1 MIYLDYMIILI
12 LVFVRMTALFI
23 LTPIFNNKNVPVI
36 TKIGFIFFLSYIIMP
51 IVIVNSNLS
60 INNFLDLGKFMV
72 IEFTNGMAFGFIV
85 SISFSFIYIA
95 GLLVDRNI
103 GFAMVS
109 VISPQDESQIPVSAN
124 LYFLFLMLAFFTLD
138 FHLKLI
144 EAIVKTY
151 EILPLGTSI
160 INYRLVYFYTE
171 IMTQAFIVGV
181 QVAAPFILTILVANI
196 ILGLLSKAMPGMN
209 VFLIGMPLKVF
220 VGLVTFLIVIQYYFD
235 VFGMQLL
242 RMIDYIYKLMGT

>member
-36 TKIGFIFFLSYIIMP
+36 AKIGFIFFLSYIIMP

-60 INNFLDLGKFMV
+60 IENFLDLGKFMV
-72 IEFTNGMAFGFIV
+72 IEFTNGMAFGFVI
-85 SISFSFIYIA
+85 SISLSFIYIA

-181 QVAAPFILTILVANI
+181 QIAAPFILTILVANI
-196 ILGLLSKAMPGMN
+196 VLGLLSKAMPGMN

-235 VFGMQLL
+235 VFDMQLV
-242 RMIDYIYKLMGT
+242 RMIEYIYKLMGT

>member
-36 TKIGFIFFLSYIIMP
+36 AKIGFIFFLSYIIMP

-60 INNFLDLGKFMV
+60 IENFLDLGKFMV
-72 IEFTNGMAFGFIV
+72 IEFTNGMAFGFVI
-85 SISFSFIYIA
+85 SISLSFIYIA

-181 QVAAPFILTILVANI
+181 QIAAPFILTILVTNI
-196 ILGLLSKAMPGMN
+196 VLGLLSKAMPGMN

-235 VFGMQLL
+235 VFDMQLA
-242 RMIDYIYKLMGT
+242 RMIEYIYKLMGT

>member
-1 MIYLDYMIILI
+1 MIYFDYMIILI

-36 TKIGFIFFLSYIIMP
+36 AKIGFIFFLSYIIMP
-51 IVIVNSNLS
+51 IVI
-60 INNFLDLGKFMV
+60 INNNLVIENFFDLGKFMV
-72 IEFTNGMAFGFIV
+72 IEFSNGVAFGFVV
-85 SISFSFIYIA
+85 SISISFIYIA

-181 QVAAPFILTILVANI
+181 QIAAPFILTILVANI

-220 VGLVTFLIVIQYYFD
+220 VGLVTFLIIIQYYFD
-235 VFGMQLL
+235 AFNMQLL
-242 RMIDYIYKLMGT
+242 RMIEYIYKLMGT

>member
-12 LVFVRMTALFI
+12 LVFVRMTAILV

-36 TKIGFIFFLSYIIMP
+36 AKIGFIFFLSYIIMP
-51 IVIVNSNLS
+51 IVN
-60 INNFLDLGKFMV
+60 INEKLIITKFWDLGRLIA
-72 IEFTNGMAFGFIV
+72 IEFANGVAFGFVV
-85 SISFSFIYIA
+85 SISISFIYIA

-109 VISPQDESQIPVSAN
+109 VISPQDESQIPISAN
-124 LYFLFLMLAFFTLD
+124 IYFLFLMLSFFTLN

-181 QVAAPFILTILVANI
+181 QIAAPFILTILVANI

-220 VGLVTFLIVIQYYFD
+220 VGLITFLIIIQYYFD
-235 VFGMQLL
+235 VFNMQLL
-242 RMIDYIYKLMGT
+242 KMINYIYKLMGT